1 MAEMSASFTDP
12 KQELLRL
19 VKQEGN
25 DTCADCGKRGAYAKW
40 IVSPL
45 YGVLGSRT
53 PTAYLEAVC
62 GYRPHVTGRIA
73 LVRRTARGDFC
84 MRRGEVGAFG

>member
-45 YGVLGSRT
+45 YGVLG
-53 PTAYLEAVC
+53 
-62 GYRPHVTGRIA
+62 
-73 LVRRTARGDFC
+73 
-84 MRRGEVGAFG
+84 